1 MRRSAERG
9 ARTGTHL
16 FAPLGRTSTV
26 TDLVTVGEA
35 TLRFSPQRGDRIE
48 TTGEFAAHVGGPESN
63 VAAAAATLGLDAVW
77 LSKLPET
84 ALGRRI
90 VGDLRRHGVR
100 TGVVW
105 TDDGRAS
112 TAFVERGGT
121 AGATTVADRD
131 GAAVETMTEDDVP
144 LGVVRDADTLFV
156 SGATPA
162 RSETLLETTEW
173 LLKTAGEAG
182 TTRAFD
188 TRFVKTGLDP
198 DTARGLYDR
207 LLDDVEVL
215 IVDEADADAVY
226 GLDGDVVPTG
236 HSLRTR
242 YDCGTVVVT
251 RADSGHAVV
260 GLAGESIY
268 EVPPFETETRDPAG
282 VHDAF
287 VGGFLAGCHRG
298 RDMRD
303 ALYDGAA
310 TAALKRTLVG
320 DAVVGSRRDVGAIR
334 EREK

>member
-1 MRRSAERG
+1 M
-9 ARTGTHL
+9 
-16 FAPLGRTSTV
+16 